1 MYKLNSKMY
10 KKIHNNL
17 DIEEQTKECLKK
29 VAIKITDFPS
39 INRVLFAI
47 QKVYLPIAN

>member
-1 MYKLNSKMY
+1 MY

-39 INRVLFAI
+39 INRVLFAYC
-47 QKVYLPIAN
+47 QLKRNKNL